1 LLKKLRDKRVRHHSA
16 VRLIFRSP
24 KFAAMSERIT
34 LNEREGLEMRGPL
47 VVAAVLALG
56 WYVDQTMFYGHYFN
70 ALTGMLANIGHHS
83 R

>member
-1 LLKKLRDKRVRHHSA
+1 
-16 VRLIFRSP
+16 
-24 KFAAMSERIT
+24 MSERIT